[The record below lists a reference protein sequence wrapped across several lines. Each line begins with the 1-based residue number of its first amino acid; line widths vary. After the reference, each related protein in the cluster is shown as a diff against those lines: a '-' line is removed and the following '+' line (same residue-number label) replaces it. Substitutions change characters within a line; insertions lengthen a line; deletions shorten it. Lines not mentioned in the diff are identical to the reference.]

1 MGRPVT
7 VRASYRDDASFLIR
21 LEKAVEADDR
31 KSSEWRTE
39 TCRLIRALAVRFL
52 EADESLSAASEPR
65 ASSPGQPKK
74 K

>member
-21 LEKAVEADDR
+21 LEKAVEADER
-31 KSSEWRTE
+31 KSGEWRTE

-52 EADESLSAASEPR
+52 EADESLSASEPR